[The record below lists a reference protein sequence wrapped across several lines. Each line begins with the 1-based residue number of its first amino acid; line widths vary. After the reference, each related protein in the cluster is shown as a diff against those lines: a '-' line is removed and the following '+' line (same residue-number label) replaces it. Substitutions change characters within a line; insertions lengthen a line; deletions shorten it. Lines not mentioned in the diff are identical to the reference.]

1 MSHRSERQPA
11 GEDVTRKKR
20 RVRRH
25 GLWPDWTKEEDRVV
39 DRFAVQ
45 MKTKCRFFQRLVDSA
60 VAELEQFYQRHP
72 ECRPNGRSRTREAVR
87 GRLHYRAH
95 ALGRG
100 EVAAR
105 WEPVE
110 RRLSEKWT
118 RKLQRG
124 KGRPDWLCL
133 RDCAR
138 MLLVELYEKGYD
150 RSLRSCC
157 IEIWKQRRKLLGRS
171 WTRQI
176 GA

>member
-1 MSHRSERQPA
+1 MSRYESHPA
-11 GEDVTRKKR
+11 GEDVTQEKK

-45 MKTKCRFFQRLVDSA
+45 MTTKCRFFQRLLDSA
-60 VAELEQFYQRHP
+60 VAELEQSYRRHP
-72 ECRPNGRSRTREAVR
+72 ERRPDGRSRTREAVR
-87 GRLHYRAH
+87 GRLHYRAR

-105 WEPVE
+105 WEPAE
-110 RRLSEKWT
+110 RRLSAKWT

-124 KGRPDWLCL
+124 NGRLDRLCL

-157 IEIWKQRRKLLGRS
+157 IEIWKQRQKLLGRS
-171 WTRQI
+171 WARPPR
-176 GA
+176 A